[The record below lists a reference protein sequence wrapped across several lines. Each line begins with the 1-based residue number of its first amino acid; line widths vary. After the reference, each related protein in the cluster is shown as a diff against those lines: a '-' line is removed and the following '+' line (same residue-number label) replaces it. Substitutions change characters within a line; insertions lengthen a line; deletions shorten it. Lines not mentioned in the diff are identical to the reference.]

1 MFGPSPPPSTEQRQT
16 KLDDEKATEDQIAAG
31 PSRVVLD
38 PADPHTQLQK
48 GVRAALLALPG
59 EFQFKHT
66 VSGIAATDLFSLN
79 TFLGAGIETEVVRTL
94 NTMRSIW
101 DPHSEWSTYRFERSS
116 QAFPDVRL
124 TNRGEQGEKVA
135 LGIELKGWW
144 MLSKEGEPSLRYKV
158 SPEACAPHD
167 LVCVVP
173 WHLSSAVSGEAVAAE
188 PWVESARYAAEW
200 RDYWWLNVRN
210 PKGTDPS
217 LSYPDGA
224 APYPGKADRV
234 TVVPAADSGGNFG
247 RLSRCKPLMDDF
259 IDATKAVPILGIE
272 ADAWGKFLKL
282 HTGSA
287 DPGQV
292 TEALQK
298 RLRQRD
304 KKISPQLAVE
314 ILAAL
319 DAIAALTPSED

>member
-1 MFGPSPPPSTEQRQT
+1 M
-16 KLDDEKATEDQIAAG
+16 DEEVAGTQAAAV
-31 PSRVVLD
+31 PSRPILD
-38 PADPHTQLQK
+38 QNDPHTQLQN

-66 VSGIAATDLFSLN
+66 VSGIAATDLFNLN

-94 NTMRSIW
+94 NAMRPIW
-101 DPHSEWSTYRFERSS
+101 DPQSEWSAYRFERSS
-116 QAFPDVRL
+116 QSFPDVRL
-124 TNRGEQGEKVA
+124 VNRGEQGERVA

-158 SPEACAPHD
+158 SPDACAAHD

-200 RDYWWLNVRN
+200 RDYWWLNIRN
-210 PKGTDPS
+210 PQGTDPS
-217 LSYPDGA
+217 LNYPEGA
-224 APYPGKADRV
+224 SPYPSKADRV
-234 TVVPAADSGGNFG
+234 SVVPVADSGGNYG
-247 RLSRCKPLMDDF
+247 RLPRCKPLMDDF
-259 IDATKAVPILGIE
+259 LAATRAVPILGIE
-272 ADAWGKFLKL
+272 TQAWINFLKM
-282 HTGSA
+282 HTDSVE
-287 DPGQV
+287 PGQV
-292 TEALQK
+292 AEALQR

-304 KKISPQLAVE
+304 RKISPELAGE

-319 DAIAALTPSED
+319 DAIAALTPSEP